1 MQSWMGLSLFDAF
14 DGWRFSVGMAQRQ
27 RRREE
32 RQKLKE
38 DRLQFEDAV
47 ARYEYYKIEI
57 SLWEKGFDEF
67 NDLPCWVHPTTNDIL
82 YDEPVLPPYPTI
94 PSFLLDPETGERLN
108 QKQILE
114 NEADSEIEISSD
126 SSFGSTKSAASG
138 ESGTGSRQQLLDS
151 PPKGK
156 TSELELAKQRVLE
169 RQRTQV
175 KNKYNI

>member
-1 MQSWMGLSLFDAF
+1 MGLTLFDAF
-14 DGWRFSVGMAQRQ
+14 DGWRFSVEMAQRQ

-57 SLWEKGFDEF
+57 SQWEKGFDEF

-114 NEADSEIEISSD
+114 NESEIEISSD

-138 ESGTGSRQQLLDS
+138 ESGTGSRQQLLLDS